1 MLPTRNVTLAG
12 RSVTVT
18 RLGLGLAALG
28 RPGYIN
34 LGHGG
39 DLAGS
44 SDVEGLR
51 QRAWA
56 VLDAA
61 WAGGIRCFDAARSYG
76 LAEDFLGGW
85 LYARSLAPEAVFVS
99 SKWGYRY
106 TANWQPDAS
115 VHEVKEHSLGQFR
128 RQREET
134 RALLGPHLALY
145 QVHSATLDSGLFEQP
160 QLLTALSGL
169 RLEGVGIGLSVS
181 GPGQAETIRRALAIR
196 VDGIPLFGSV
206 QATWNLLE
214 RSASDALA
222 EAKAAGWLVIVKEAL
237 ANGRLTSRGAIAP
250 LLAEAQRLGTTAD
263 ALAIA
268 AVLAQPWADVVL
280 SGASTV
286 EQLESNV
293 RAATLGVPQ
302 RLLTSLAEAPAL
314 YWKTRSALPWT

>member
-1 MLPTRNVTLAG
+1 MLSARNVTVAG
-12 RSVTVT
+12 RTVSIS

-28 RPGYIN
+28 RPGYLN
-34 LGHGG
+34 LGHGE

-44 SDVEGLR
+44 RDVDGLR
-51 QRAWA
+51 RRAWA

-61 WAGGIRCFDAARSYG
+61 WAAGIRCFDAARSYG

-85 LYARSLAPEAVFVS
+85 LYARRLAPDAVLVS

-106 TANWQPDAS
+106 TAGWQPDAA

-181 GPGQAETIRRALAIR
+181 GPAQGETIRRALAVR
-196 VDGIPLFGSV
+196 VDGEPLFESV

-214 RSASDALA
+214 RSAGAALA

-237 ANGRLTSRGAIAP
+237 ANGRLTARGGIAP
-250 LLAEAQRLGTTAD
+250 LLAEAEKVGATPD
-263 ALAIA
+263 ALAMA

-286 EQLESNV
+286 EQLASNV
-293 RAATLGVPQ
+293 KAVPLTVPND
-302 RLLTSLAEAPAL
+302 LLPDLQEAPAQ
-314 YWKTRSALPWT
+314 YWKARSALPWT

>member
-1 MLPTRNVTLAG
+1 MLPTRTVALAG
-12 RSVTVT
+12 QPAALT

-34 LGHGG
+34 LGHRE

-44 SDVEGLR
+44 ADVEGLR
-51 QRAWA
+51 RRAWA

-61 WAGGIRCFDAARSYG
+61 WAAGIRCFDAARSYG

-85 LYARSLAPEAVFVS
+85 LYVRHLAPDAVFVS

-106 TANWQPDAS
+106 TAAWQPDAA

-169 RLEGVGIGLSVS
+169 RLEGVGVGLSVS
-181 GPGQAETIRRALAIR
+181 GSAQGETIRRALAVR
-196 VDGIPLFGSV
+196 VDGEPLFQSV

-214 RSASDALA
+214 RSAGPALA

-237 ANGRLTSRGAIAP
+237 ANGRLTARGGIAP
-250 LLAEAQRLGTTAD
+250 LLAEAEKVGATPD
-263 ALAIA
+263 AMAIA

-293 RAATLGVPQ
+293 KAVAVTVPPDLLPDLQGVPAQ
-302 RLLTSLAEAPAL
+302 
-314 YWKTRSALPWT
+314 YWKARAALPWT

>member
-1 MLPTRNVTLAG
+1 MLPTRNVSLAG
-12 RSVTVT
+12 RTFAAT
-18 RLGLGLAALG
+18 RLGLGLAAIG

-34 LGHGG
+34 LGHRE

-51 QRAWA
+51 RRAWQ

-61 WAGGIRCFDAARSYG
+61 WAAGIRCFDAARSYG
-76 LAEDFLGGW
+76 LSEEFLGEW
-85 LYARSLAPEAVFVS
+85 LYARGIAPGGVFVS

-106 TANWQPDAS
+106 TAGWQTDAA

-134 RALLGPHLALY
+134 RALLGPQLALY

-160 QLLTALSGL
+160 LLLQSLSGL
-169 RLEGVGIGLSVS
+169 RVEGVGVGLSVS
-181 GPGQAETIRRALAIR
+181 GPAQAETIRRALALR
-196 VDGIPLFGSV
+196 VDGEPLFQSV

-214 RSASDALA
+214 RSAGEALA

-237 ANGRLTSRGAIAP
+237 ANGRLTARGGVLP
-250 LLAEAQRLGTTAD
+250 LLAQAERLGSPPD
-263 ALAIA
+263 AAAIA
-268 AVLAQPWADVVL
+268 AVLAQPWADIVL

-286 EQLESNV
+286 EQLASNV
-293 RAATLGVPQ
+293 TAAALSVPQ
-302 RLLTSLAEAPAL
+302 DLLAELAEAPAL
-314 YWKTRSALPWT
+314 YWKTRAALPWT

>member
-12 RSVTVT
+12 RSLAVT

-28 RPGYIN
+28 RPGYVN
-34 LGHGG
+34 LGHRE

-51 QRAWA
+51 RRAWG
-56 VLDAA
+56 VLDSAYAA
-61 WAGGIRCFDAARSYG
+61 GIRCFDAARSYG

-85 LYARSLAPEAVFVS
+85 LYARGLAPDAVFVS

-106 TANWQPDAS
+106 TAGWQSDAA

-134 RALLGPHLALY
+134 RALLGPHLTLY
-145 QVHSATLDSGLFEQP
+145 QVHSATLESGLFEQP
-160 QLLTALSGL
+160 LLLQSLAGL
-169 RLEGVGIGLSVS
+169 RLEGVGVGLSVS
-181 GPGQAETIRRALAIR
+181 GPAQAETIRRALAVR
-196 VDGIPLFGSV
+196 VDGEPLFESV

-214 RSASDALA
+214 PSAGVALA

-237 ANGRLTSRGAIAP
+237 ANGRLTERGCVAP
-250 LLAEAQRLGTTAD
+250 SIAEARRLGTSAD

-268 AVLAQPWADVVL
+268 AVLAQPWADIVL
-280 SGASTV
+280 SGASTTA
-286 EQLESNV
+286 QLDSNLQAV
-293 RAATLGVPQ
+293 ALSVDGGTLAE
-302 RLLTSLAEAPAL
+302 LAEAPAT
-314 YWKTRSALPWT
+314 YWKTRAALPWT